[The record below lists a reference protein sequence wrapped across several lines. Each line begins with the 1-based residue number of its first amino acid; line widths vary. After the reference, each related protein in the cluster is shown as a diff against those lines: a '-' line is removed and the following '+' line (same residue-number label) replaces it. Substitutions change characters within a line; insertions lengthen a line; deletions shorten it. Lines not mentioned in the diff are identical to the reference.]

1 MTFLYMNLKKVY
13 CGIPYF
19 QTQFNQGNKK
29 EDMK

>member
-19 QTQFNQGNKK
+19 QTQFNQGIKK
-29 EDMK
+29 KI